1 MKIFINSIHVFYEKF
16 GEGSP
21 LILLHGNGESH
32 QIFDRAIPILSRHF
46 TVYAL
51 DTRGHGESDPVREFH
66 YSDMAEDVK
75 CFIEALDLQKP
86 ILYGFS
92 DGGIVGLLLAV
103 KYPRLLS
110 KLIVSGANT
119 VPEGLRRGWH
129 QLFRFAYWITRDPKI
144 RLMLTEP
151 HISQEELSKIEIPSV
166 IFAGSR
172 DLIQEEHTRSIAGA
186 IPNSSLFLLNGENHM
201 SYVVHSEKIAKLILE
216 NTIE

>member
-1 MKIFINSIHVFYEKF
+1 MKIFVNSIHLFYEKY

-51 DTRGHGESDPVREFH
+51 DTRGHGESDPVCEFH

-75 CFIEALDLQKP
+75 CLIEALALQKP

-92 DGGIVGLLLAV
+92 DGGIVGLLLASQ
-103 KYPRLLS
+103 YPGILS

-119 VPEGLRRGWH
+119 VPEGLKSGWYR
-129 QLFRFAYWITRDPKI
+129 LFRFAYWVTRDPKI
-144 RLMLTEP
+144 GLMLTEP
-151 HISQEELSKIEIPSV
+151 HISSEELGRIEIPSI
-166 IFAGSR
+166 IFAGNR
-172 DLIQEEHTRSIAGA
+172 DLIQEEHTRSIARA
-186 IPNSSLFLLNGENHM
+186 IPNSFLYLLNGENHM
-201 SYVVHSEKIAKLILE
+201 SYVVHSEKIARLILE

>member
-1 MKIFINSIHVFYEKF
+1 MKIFVNSIHLFYEKR

-32 QIFDRAIPILSRHF
+32 RIFDRAIPILSRHF

-51 DTRGHGESDPVREFH
+51 DTRGHGESDPVSEFH

-75 CFIEALDLQKP
+75 CFIEALALQKP

-92 DGGIVGLLLAV
+92 DGGIVGLLIAS
-103 KYPRLLS
+103 KYPELLS
-110 KLIVSGANT
+110 RLIVSGANT
-119 VPEGLRRGWH
+119 TPDGIRSGWFR
-129 QLFRFAYWITRDPKI
+129 LFRLAYRITRDPKI
-144 RLMLTEP
+144 GLMLTEP
-151 HISQEELSKIEIPSV
+151 NISKEDLSRIEVPAV

-172 DLIQEEHTRSIAGA
+172 DLIQEEHTRSIAEA
-186 IPNSSLFLLNGENHM
+186 IHSSSLFVLKGENHM

-216 NTIE
+216 NAK